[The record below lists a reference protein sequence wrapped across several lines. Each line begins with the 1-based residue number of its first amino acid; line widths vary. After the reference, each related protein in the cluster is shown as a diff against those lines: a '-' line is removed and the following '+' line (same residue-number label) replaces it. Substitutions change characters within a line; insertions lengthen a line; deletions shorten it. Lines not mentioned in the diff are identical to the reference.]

1 MWKIFKKDPYKKIAR
16 KRRQAERR
24 KLNARKKFMHRK
36 ERADAWRN
44 FKKSIN
50 AFFVSVFEFKK
61 EKSENH
67 ENRRRRTHKE
77 TPFINFD
84 PKSQVEVQKHKQAR
98 IKSLRRKQRNDE
110 WSKLKSKITVF
121 LAHPFAG
128 KEVRKMHYNS
138 LRRRLLKDDPLAAI
152 DQQKLLESKLRSQA
166 RKKEYVKKRQS
177 QERGEIWAKFTKRF
191 LKFIANPFANRD
203 LNSLER
209 RMKQIKSIE
218 KHDRKVARE
227 KWYSKFRENPWKALF
242 PRKKRRAEGGGYL
255 YIYNMTSAER
265 KALKKKERK
274 EILANFTKLV
284 TTSEIRK
291 KFGLSFLYSTAYF
304 VLAFLLTYVV
314 YQLVTIII
322 ASSFN
327 IPVIWYFYKL
337 KFAISDYDPLYTR
350 TNLVLIFAA
359 GPIISLMLAF
369 VFLKLYF
376 STHKILK
383 RFKLFYLWG
392 FICGCNMF
400 FGAYIAGFF
409 TRTEFIFVSEWLFL
423 SNVFDIEEII
433 FTAIA
438 FVAMLVIGWQ
448 ATPLFLISSSSTTL
462 IRSEF
467 RLFFV
472 ISQVILPWL
481 AGVVILFL
489 ITLPTFYIPL
499 ILKTITPGLALIPV
513 MLNFDATKYKNIH
526 KQGVMQKNYFKWS
539 LIILVVALLFFYRV
553 VLNFGLRLL

>member
-1 MWKIFKKDPYKKIAR
+1 
-16 KRRQAERR
+16 
-24 KLNARKKFMHRK
+24 
-36 ERADAWRN
+36 
-44 FKKSIN
+44 
-50 AFFVSVFEFKK
+50 
-61 EKSENH
+61 
-67 ENRRRRTHKE
+67 
-77 TPFINFD
+77 
-84 PKSQVEVQKHKQAR
+84 
-98 IKSLRRKQRNDE
+98 
-110 WSKLKSKITVF
+110 
-121 LAHPFAG
+121 
-128 KEVRKMHYNS
+128 
-138 LRRRLLKDDPLAAI
+138 
-152 DQQKLLESKLRSQA
+152 
-166 RKKEYVKKRQS
+166 
-177 QERGEIWAKFTKRF
+177 
-191 LKFIANPFANRD
+191 
-203 LNSLER
+203 
-209 RMKQIKSIE
+209 
-218 KHDRKVARE
+218 
-227 KWYSKFRENPWKALF
+227 
-242 PRKKRRAEGGGYL
+242 
-255 YIYNMTSAER
+255 
-265 KALKKKERK
+265 
-274 EILANFTKLV
+274 
-284 TTSEIRK
+284 
-291 KFGLSFLYSTAYF
+291 
-304 VLAFLLTYVV
+304 LTFVV
-314 YQLVTIII
+314 YQLVTILI

-350 TNLVLIFAA
+350 TNLVLISAA

-448 ATPLFLISSSSTTL
+448 ATPLFLISSSSVTL

-489 ITLPTFYIPL
+489 FTLPTFYIPL

-513 MLNFDATKYKNIH
+513 LLNFDATKYKNIH
-526 KQGVMQKNYFKWS
+526 KQGVVQQNYFKWS
-539 LIILVVALLFFYRV
+539 LIIIVIALLFFYRV